1 MTGDESELFWAEMA
15 GVKPLEQGD
24 KVFNPEANSV
34 TQAQLSRRA
43 AAEANEYLDRMPTDP
58 ALFKPMAPDDPVSFK
73 RQGVQDQVFK
83 NLRLGKYKHPTILDL
98 RGMRLRDAKEALVN
112 GMLAAFGREERCV
125 LLIHGKGLG
134 NKPYPALIKSAVS
147 SWLPQL
153 DEVMGFH
160 SALKEEGGNGA
171 MYVMLAKSQAQK
183 DAARETHHKGSGFR

>member
-1 MTGDESELFWAEMA
+1 MNNDESELFWAEMA
-15 GVKPLEQGD
+15 DVKPLVQGD
-24 KVFNPEANSV
+24 RVFTPEANGV

-43 AAEANEYLDRMPTDP
+43 AAEANEYLDRLAIDP
-58 ALFKPMAPDDPVSFK
+58 ALFKPVEPDDPVSFK
-73 RQGVQDQVFK
+73 RQGVQDQVFR
-83 NLRLGKYKHPTILDL
+83 NLRLGKYKHPSTLDV
-98 RGMRLRDAKEALVN
+98 RGMRLREAKESLVH
-112 GMLAAFGREERCV
+112 GLLAAHSREERCV

-153 DEVMGFH
+153 DEVRGFH
-160 SALKEEGGNGA
+160 SAIKEEGGNGA